1 MREKYERIKARAG
14 GKRAIIAIA
23 RKLLTRPFPRATI
36 SPIVA
41 TFH

>member
-23 RKLLTRPFPRATI
+23 RKLLTRPSPRSNI
-36 SPIVA
+36 PSIVA